1 MINLLLIATGGAL
14 GSISRYLFY
23 NFYLFFFPNFPIGTF
38 FVNFT
43 GSFLIGLLMG
53 YLENHLYNETF
64 IRFFL
69 IIGFLGSF
77 TTFSTFSMEVIE
89 FINDKRFIN
98 ALFYIIL
105 SVSLCIFGAFLGY
118 FIKRV

>member
-1 MINLLLIATGGAL
+1 
-14 GSISRYLFY
+14 
-23 NFYLFFFPNFPIGTF
+23 
-38 FVNFT
+38 
-43 GSFLIGLLMG
+43 MG
-53 YLENHLYNETF
+53 YLEIHLYYETF

-118 FIKRV
+118 FINRV

>member
-1 MINLLLIATGGAL
+1 MFNILLIATGGAL
-14 GSISRYLFY
+14 GSISRYIIY
-23 NFYLFFFPNFPIGTF
+23 NFYIFFFPNFPVGTF

-43 GSFLIGLLMG
+43 GSFFIGLLIG
-53 YLENHLYNETF
+53 YLENNLYNETF
-64 IRFFL
+64 IGFFL

-77 TTFSTFSMEVIE
+77 TTFSSFSIEVIE
-89 FINDKRFIN
+89 FINDKKFIN

-118 FIKRV
+118 FINRV